1 MALIRGTIYKLS
13 DDEGYFYFGSTIQTL
28 SDRFKAHKH
37 NSKNTNS
44 KLYQHFTY
52 EKFCQNYIKIEVVE
66 EVVVEKEIELR
77 GIENQ
82 YITRYRNDLKI
93 LNTYRSSLTKQEVK
107 DYNKQ
112 WRDAHKE
119 YKKKYYDDHKEEI
132 KQNRNKRYIEQKE
145 QLKEILTCECGVQ
158 ITKRCL
164 TRHIKSQ
171 YHKDFM
177 DKKTIF

>member
-1 MALIRGTIYKLS
+1 M
-13 DDEGYFYFGSTIQTL
+13 
-28 SDRFKAHKH
+28 
-37 NSKNTNS
+37 
-44 KLYQHFTY
+44 
-52 EKFCQNYIKIEVVE
+52 
-66 EVVVEKEIELR
+66 
-77 GIENQ
+77 
-82 YITRYRNDLKI
+82 KI